1 MEIEVAI
8 HQKEFSSDIERSI
21 VNILYTGSWL
31 STIQLGALKAFGIS
45 LQQFNVL
52 RILKGQHPEP
62 ATVNTLV
69 ERMIDKN
76 SNASR
81 IVEKL
86 RSKGF
91 VLRTTCPDDRRRVDV
106 VITDAGI
113 NMLEQ
118 CNKAMAQLQGEYDK
132 LSPVEHTELNRLL
145 NKLRS

>member
-1 MEIEVAI
+1 MEIEQAI
-8 HQKEFSSDIERSI
+8 HQKEFSSDMERSI

-31 STIQLGALKAFGIS
+31 STIQLGALKTFGIS

-91 VLRTTCPDDRRRVDV
+91 LLRTTCPDDRRRVDV
-106 VITDAGI
+106 IITDSGI
-113 NMLEQ
+113 NILDQ
-118 CNKAMAQLQGEYDK
+118 CNEAMVNLQNEYDTLIPK
-132 LSPVEHTELNRLL
+132 EHTELNRLL

>member
-1 MEIEVAI
+1 MEIEKAI
-8 HQKEFSSDIERSI
+8 HQKQFSSDIERSI

-31 STIQLGALKAFGIS
+31 STIQLGALKSFGIS
-45 LQQFNVL
+45 LQQFNIL

-62 ATVNTLV
+62 ATVNMLA

-106 VITDAGI
+106 VITEAGI
-113 NMLEQ
+113 NKLEQ
-118 CNKAMAQLQGEYDK
+118 CNVAMAQLQDDYDK
-132 LSPVEHTELNRLL
+132 LSPVEHKELNRLL

>member
-1 MEIEVAI
+1 MEIEQAI
-8 HQKEFSSDIERSI
+8 HQKKFSSDIERSI

-31 STIQLGALKAFGIS
+31 STIQLSALRDFGIS

-52 RILKGQHPEP
+52 RILKGQYPMP
-62 ATVNTLV
+62 VTVNMLG

-106 VITDAGI
+106 IITEAGI
-113 NMLEQ
+113 GLLAQ
-118 CNKAMAQLQGEYDK
+118 CNKAMTKLQKDYDK
-132 LSPVEHTELNRLL
+132 LSPEDHTELNRLL

>member
-1 MEIEVAI
+1 MEIEKAI

-31 STIQLGALKAFGIS
+31 STIQLGALKTFEIS

-52 RILKGQHPEP
+52 RILKGQHPKP

-69 ERMIDKN
+69 ARMIDKN

-106 VITDAGI
+106 VITEAGI
-113 NMLEQ
+113 DMLSQ
-118 CNKAMAQLQGEYDK
+118 CNEAMAKVQDEYDT
-132 LSPVEHTELNRLL
+132 LSPKEHKELNRLL

>member
-1 MEIEVAI
+1 MEIEKAI
-8 HQKEFSSDIERSI
+8 HQKQFSSDIERSI

-31 STIQLGALKAFGIS
+31 STIQLGALKSFGIS
-45 LQQFNVL
+45 LQQFNIL

-62 ATVNTLV
+62 ATVNMLA

-91 VLRTTCPDDRRRVDV
+91 VLRTTCLDDRRRVDV
-106 VITDAGI
+106 VITEAGI
-113 NMLEQ
+113 NKLEQ
-118 CNKAMAQLQGEYDK
+118 CNVAMAQLQDDYDK
-132 LSPVEHTELNRLL
+132 LSPVEHKELNRLL